1 MKQLQMYKCSIVMD
15 KVIKCHCHNLL
26 DRWYT
31 SPWAV
36 MYVCVRVIDI
46 ASFSVFD
53 IWLWNCSDRFFVW
66 LYKHHGLIFTIQMNG
81 HSFWCCQ
88 LYAYERNSTVW
99 LPNVICLLWLHFYFW
114 YKSNTKF
121 CCILKTCVGVC
132 KNSEY
137 SAIITSSTILHHL
150 LINNICYG

>member
-1 MKQLQMYKCSIVMD
+1 MYKCSIVMD

-53 IWLWNCSDRFFVW
+53 IWLWNCSDRFFIW

-88 LYAYERNSTVW
+88 LYANCMHM
-99 LPNVICLLWLHFYFW
+99 NVIVQPDCQMWFVCCDCIFIFD
-114 YKSNTKF
+114 TKATQNV

-132 KNSEY
+132 KNSEF

-150 LINNICYG
+150 LINNILYG